1 MGLRHDHCVDQV
13 LVHRRPTPRSRALL
27 RAGPCA
33 VPLPPGLSCLQKGK
47 RTPHSPYGESLAVQ
61 EKRGRP
67 RRRRRLGRRRRPRR
81 RHAGHRAGGCAPP
94 PPRQRPPVATEALR
108 DRIVEKVKENRVTL
122 IVGDTGCGND
132 PPALPP
138 FDTRS
143 FRPRSLARIG

>member
-1 MGLRHDHCVDQV
+1 LQCKRKEEG
-13 LVHRRPTPRSRALL
+13 RA
-27 RAGPCA
+27 AAA
-33 VPLPPGLSCLQKGK
+33 VSGGGGDLAAAMPGI
-47 RTPHSPYGESLAVQ
+47 EQ
-61 EKRGRP
+61 ED
-67 RRRRRLGRRRRPRR
+67 
-81 RHAGHRAGGCAPP
+81 AAPP